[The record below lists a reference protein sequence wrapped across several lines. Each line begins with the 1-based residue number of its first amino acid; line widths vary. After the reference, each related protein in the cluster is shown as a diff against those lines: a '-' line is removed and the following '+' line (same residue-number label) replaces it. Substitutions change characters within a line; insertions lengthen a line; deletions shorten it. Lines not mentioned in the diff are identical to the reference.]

1 MRNTQSDPQIESS
14 FVDGM
19 PEHGDQSVAAP
30 MASLSWLVD
39 VFVLVAITV
48 VVLAIGIAL
57 VDEVGMPPVVALIAA
72 VGLLIALVASHV
84 VVRRAEALHRMRATI
99 ARIEADLDRI
109 LAMPDRGLTPSNASA
124 PSASAAAFVR
134 PDTERPVQEPNAPD
148 AAETPASASSA
159 EVRPEPVAALASE
172 PETVTDEVEAPVE
185 KPSQSEERVVAAPAS
200 ELAGPLLSYRS
211 EAAAE
216 MAPRSDASTAGSA
229 AVGQSSADVRGVL
242 DRMARDI
249 SLPLPSKAPSL
260 GAAPQPPAVSPIAES
275 DQRPLA
281 DLSVDAGLLPP
292 EASQLDV
299 ELPPPSLTLPDA
311 PAAAVAALPVQ
322 TERAVPPP
330 PHPPAAMDTP
340 ILPPAPSEFVEEGEM
355 AERLAAAQAA
365 ILASLEDQAD
375 AGLDAATSAFVSDED
390 LPQALA
396 SSSLAP
402 TAGSIATPT
411 TTEVAPVGEEH
422 TAPAGIYMP
431 GAPVSADK
439 RGVADSANPSVDRS
453 SVDRPEAGD
462 QTPASPVPFAE
473 LGGEQ
478 QLAAITGALAKER
491 IDVLLEPIK
500 PLETNA
506 AGHFEVRLRL
516 QVEGE
521 ASIDR
526 DAFGD
531 TVAGTPLL
539 PLIDAISVAKSRQVS
554 RRLSESGNASRVFT
568 AVSGASVR
576 EPQFNEDCQ
585 TITSGDPQAASRMI
599 LSFPQSDARHFSD
612 AEIAALT
619 RLNAQGF
626 SFAVDHLTD
635 LDTDFDRL
643 NDAGFQYVK
652 IDAEVFLDGL
662 QVGMTRVPADD
673 ICRHLG
679 SLGLTP
685 IVGTIRDVTQLQR
698 LRACGVQLGQGP
710 LLGAP
715 RALTADWFRSP
726 TAA

>member
-1 MRNTQSDPQIESS
+1 LARP
-14 FVDGM
+14 DGA
-19 PEHGDQSVAAP
+19 VA
-30 MASLSWLVD
+30 
-39 VFVLVAITV
+39 
-48 VVLAIGIAL
+48 
-57 VDEVGMPPVVALIAA
+57 
-72 VGLLIALVASHV
+72 
-84 VVRRAEALHRMRATI
+84 
-99 ARIEADLDRI
+99 
-109 LAMPDRGLTPSNASA
+109 PSNASA
-124 PSASAAAFVR
+124 LSAATDEVTRPETERAAQDTMVTGVVETPTSAPLHEAQPEPEAGLSSAAA
-134 PDTERPVQEPNAPD
+134 
-148 AAETPASASSA
+148 AATARVEVATNTPS
-159 EVRPEPVAALASE
+159 RSE
-172 PETVTDEVEAPVE
+172 D
-185 KPSQSEERVVAAPAS
+185 RVVAGEAPAP
-200 ELAGPLLSYRS
+200 ADPLLSYRV
-211 EAAAE
+211 AE
-216 MAPRSDASTAGSA
+216 PVEIAPRGAASA
-229 AVGQSSADVRGVL
+229 AVSGAGAQSSEDVRGVL

-249 SLPLPSKAPSL
+249 SLPLPSDVRSDVHASE
-260 GAAPQPPAVSPIAES
+260 AAPQPPSVSPLAES
-275 DQRPLA
+275 DTQPLA
-281 DLSVDAGLLPP
+281 DLSVDDGLLPP
-292 EASQLDV
+292 AATQRDV
-299 ELPPPSLTLPDA
+299 ETPPPSLALPDA
-311 PAAAVAALPVQ
+311 SSALPAAPAVPAA
-322 TERAVPPP
+322 RAVPPP
-330 PHPPAAMDTP
+330 PPPPVTIETP
-340 ILPPAPSEFVEEGEM
+340 ALPPAPSEFVDEGEM

-365 ILASLEDQAD
+365 ILASLEDQAE

-390 LPQALA
+390 LPEALA
-396 SSSLAP
+396 SSGLAP
-402 TAGSIATPT
+402 TAGSVAAPAAI
-411 TTEVAPVGEEH
+411 EVAPVGEGDPEP
-422 TAPAGIYMP
+422 TGIYMP
-431 GAPVSADK
+431 GAPLGAEERGVAVSADPP
-439 RGVADSANPSVDRS
+439 VHRS
-453 SVDRPEAGD
+453 SVDRPDAAD

-521 ASIDR
+521 ASIDC
-526 DAFGD
+526 DVFGD

-554 RRLSESGNASRVFT
+554 RRLSDTGNASRVFT

-585 TITSGDPQAASRMI
+585 TITSGDPKAASRMI

-643 NDAGFQYVK
+643 NEAGFQYVK

-726 TAA
+726 TTA